1 MKTKLLLMISLI
13 LAINQGFG
21 QITAPVNYTD
31 LGILQNSN
39 FSLPILDSVT
49 WIKLNTD
56 TNKATLSIAK
66 LNTSPYSINQVTLY
80 AERNG
85 ALEILMSYSL
95 RNLISVDLNTN
106 NTNENENIFIKLE
119 STLSCEQCSK
129 GGIGLSLNVVLLPFG
144 CGLYNHPT
152 CELVRDGSMEF
163 YNVQCSQMRNNVNN
177 VLGTCFWTVP
187 NSVVG
192 LGTSDYNNSCAPVN
206 VIGCSAT
213 ACSSNS
219 SINFLSQNQ
228 QGLTPQ
234 QGQGYLG
241 AFLYLDNPSLDDVEY
256 REYIV
261 NQLQTPMLANNTYV
275 IRMHVRLAQASAYA
289 ISNIQMLLTNGV
301 PTQQST
307 TNGTSGLISSST
319 GDFINTFTNFTT
331 VTNKNGWTLLTATV
345 TPTINRTHITIGN
358 FRGKSQTGATMVAP
372 ANSIILGAGN
382 LGFSPNYFFAG
393 AYYYFD
399 NVSIRPINT
408 LTVSPQNIEIC
419 QGTTVTFTTGLIN
432 NNQPINP
439 IGNYNFSS
447 NPNDNSITYLT
458 PNHSSTN
465 VTPNVTTTYSI
476 TATDAIGCTSSTTAV
491 VTVLTEPNFTI
502 TPTANVPNICP
513 IQPAT
518 LTATGAQSYTWQP
531 GNIVGSSIT
540 VNPTVPTTYTVYGT
554 GSNGCVAQNTITVN
568 PATCCNQGA
577 TTITQTTLSSNLL
590 PGNYNL
596 NQALTITGNVLLSN
610 VTIFMGSNAEIIL
623 ANGARLELRQ
633 SHLLGC
639 PNMWKGIRAIG
650 PSATI
655 RMTSNCMIE
664 DAYKAIDL
672 DNVTSPST
680 GQQAILFSEN
690 VIFNKN
696 YFGVWITN
704 YQNPTIYPAYINNTT
719 FTSRKLITPQHL
731 LVNNTLTQNFPWPTG
746 SATDLK
752 QTNFNPSNA
761 IANNPTSGISQQFS
775 AANAPSSNLEIPYQN
790 QTAGIGIY
798 LDKVGTNNLNVT
810 TFYGFQFNNIG
821 NQNNTSQLN
830 LFDNLY
836 VGVYAKNSNFKSTNA
851 GYQYMKAIPI
861 TDPTTNII
869 TYYGGSGI
877 EALNDLGSAQFYNL
891 EVVQAAGILP
901 NAVNFTSNFFF
912 NNVYSVKAEAYQY
925 VNINKTITH
934 SNRVYNTSEELF
946 SFIPFNGRNGIYVTT
961 PDYRRVNINQNYV
974 TNVRNGIIFNS
985 GYVLKGKIAVQRRGN
1000 ATVDNNVLRANYST
1014 PTNQA
1019 LNTAIATDNINPCP
1033 SCIQDINIGIPNT
1046 FSVSVSNNKIFN
1058 AFSGI
1063 TASNWDV
1070 PNNASNNTITLR
1082 VSPNSSATQFGIAH
1096 NNCARDIVNNN
1107 TITGFNVTRQTVYAI
1122 WLRDNNLQTVTCNNT
1137 STTFEGFRFQGAQN
1151 LTLWEHNS
1159 MRSHRRG
1166 MHLNNTVIGQQGTS
1180 TRPINNVWEAQGNG
1194 WSGINRQT
1202 YVTTNQTSTNAIN
1215 SRLFVRNNTLNKPSN
1230 NDANL
1235 AGQQY
1240 GLNSIINASGFN
1252 FRICQLILGPVVGPV
1267 RNWFN
1272 LVSTPVVGRNTLVK
1286 LAYDSISY
1294 LNFEPSLRQN
1304 AKRQVYKL
1312 LAEDADLSTNDV
1324 DLQQFYNQQNTS
1336 NIGKFEQIEQAL
1348 FNANTS
1354 QAQQLQ
1360 QNLSAQT
1367 LVDDNTKN
1375 FYNLYLK
1382 VIDSTFTN
1390 MEDTALLQL
1399 ANACP
1404 DKDGLVVFQA
1414 RAMYNALHSTY
1425 YQFEDNCEE
1434 VKASRMSQQEDNNS
1448 QFMEN
1453 SVFNSLAV
1461 YPNPNQGNFTIHF
1474 EEANTQ
1480 KLNLKIYD
1488 VNGRLVFI
1496 QNEVLLEGLDLP
1508 IHTNLKTGIYL
1519 LQVNDVFNETE
1530 YKQKLIITE

>member
-1 MKTKLLLMISLI
+1 M
-13 LAINQGFG
+13 G
-21 QITAPVNYTD
+21 QIAVPTNYTD

-39 FSLPILDSVT
+39 FSLPILDSVV

-56 TNKATLSIAK
+56 TNRAALSVSK
-66 LNTSPYSINQVTLY
+66 LNSSPYTINQATLY

-85 ALEILMSYSL
+85 NLEVLMNYSL
-95 RNLISVDLNTN
+95 RSDTVVNLNTSN
-106 NTNENENIFIKLE
+106 ANINENIFIKLE
-119 STLSCEQCSK
+119 SALSCEQCSK
-129 GGIGLSLNVVLLPFG
+129 GGIGLSLNVALLPFG

-163 YNVQCSQMRNNVNN
+163 YNIQCSQMRSNVNN

-187 NSVVG
+187 NSVAG
-192 LGTSDYNNSCAPVN
+192 LGTSDYHNSCAPA
-206 VIGCSAT
+206 IITGCTGSACSA
-213 ACSSNS
+213 NS
-219 SINFLSQNQ
+219 AINFVSQSQ
-228 QGLTPQ
+228 QALTPQ

-256 REYIV
+256 REYLV

-307 TNGTSGLISSST
+307 PNVTNPQPGLISSST
-319 GDFINTFTNFTT
+319 GDFINTFTNFTA

-372 ANSIILGAGN
+372 ANSIILAAGN
-382 LGFSPNYFFAG
+382 LGFNVNYYFAG

-399 NVSIRPINT
+399 NVSIKPINT

-439 IGNYNFSS
+439 NGNYNFTS

-491 VTVLTEPNFTI
+491 VTILTGPNFTI
-502 TPTANVPNICP
+502 TPTANVPNVCP
-513 IQPAT
+513 IQQAT
-518 LTATGAQSYTWQP
+518 LSVIGTMSYTWQP
-531 GNIVGSSIT
+531 VNVIGSSII
-540 VNPTVPTTYTVYGT
+540 VNPTIPTTYTVYGQA
-554 GSNGCVAQNTITVN
+554 SNGCIAQNTITVN
-568 PATCCNQGA
+568 PATCCNQGG
-577 TTITQTTLSSNLL
+577 TTITQTNLSSNLA

-596 NQALTITGNVLLSN
+596 NHALTISGNVSMVSVN
-610 VTIFMGSNAEIIL
+610 IFMGSNAEIIL
-623 ANGARLELRQ
+623 ANGANLFLRQ

-650 PSATI
+650 PNASI
-655 RMTSNCMIE
+655 GLTSNTMIE
-664 DAYKAIDL
+664 DAFKAINL
-672 DNVTSPST
+672 DNVTSPAS
-680 GQQAILFSEN
+680 GQQAILFSDN

-696 YFGVWITN
+696 YFGIWITN
-704 YQNPTIYPAYINNTT
+704 YPNPTIYPAYINNTA
-719 FTSRKLITPQHL
+719 FTSRRLITPQHL
-731 LVNNTLTQNFPWPTG
+731 LVNNALTQNFSWPTG
-746 SATDLK
+746 SAADLK

-761 IANNPTSGISQQFS
+761 TANNPTSGISQQFS

-798 LDKVGTNNLNVT
+798 LDKVGTNNITAT
-810 TFYGFQFNNIG
+810 TFYGFQFNNTG
-821 NQNNTSQLN
+821 SAANFSQLN

-851 GYQYMKAIPI
+851 GYQYMKFIPN
-861 TDPTTNII
+861 TNPV
-869 TYYGGSGI
+869 TNVVSFYGGSGI
-877 EALNDLGSAQFYNL
+877 EAENDLTTGKFYNL
-891 EVVQAAGILP
+891 EVVQASGILP
-901 NAVNFTSNFFF
+901 NSVNFTSNFFF
-912 NNVYSVKAEAYQY
+912 NNVYSVKAQGYQY

-934 SNRVYNTSEELF
+934 SNRVYSTNEDLF
-946 SFIPFNGRNGIYVTT
+946 GFLAPFKGQHGVYVTT
-961 PDYRRVNINQNYV
+961 NDYRNININQNYL

-985 GYVLKGKIAVQRRGN
+985 SYLIKGKIAIQRRGN
-1000 ATVDNNVLRANYST
+1000 ANVNDNVLRANYTT

-1019 LNTAIATDNINPCP
+1019 LNVAIATDNINPCP
-1033 SCIQDINIGIPNT
+1033 SCIQNLNTSIFLPNT
-1046 FSVSVSNNKIFN
+1046 FSVSVSNNRILD

-1070 PNNASNNTITLR
+1070 PNNASSNTITLR
-1082 VSPNSSATQFGIAH
+1082 VRPSTSATQFGIAH
-1096 NNCARDIVNNN
+1096 NTCTRDIVNNN

-1137 STTFEGFRFQGAQN
+1137 STTFEGYRFQGAQN
-1151 LTLWEHNS
+1151 LTRWENNS

-1180 TRPINNVWEAQGNG
+1180 TRPINNTWELQGNG

-1202 YVTTNQTSTNAIN
+1202 FVTTNPSLSTAAIN
-1215 SRLFVRNNTLNKPSN
+1215 SRLFVRNNTLNRPIN
-1230 NDANL
+1230 NDASVL
-1235 AGQQY
+1235 GQQY
-1240 GLNSIINASGFN
+1240 GANSIINASGFN
-1252 FRICQLILGPVVGPV
+1252 FRICQLVVGPVVGPV
-1267 RNWFN
+1267 RNWFDLFTN
-1272 LVSTPVVGRNTLVK
+1272 PGVGRNTLVK

-1294 LNFEPSLRQN
+1294 VNFEPSLRQN

-1312 LAEDADLSTNDV
+1312 LDQDTDLSTNDA
-1324 DLQQFYNQQNTS
+1324 DLQQFYNQQSSS

-1348 FNANTS
+1348 FNANVS

-1360 QNLSAQT
+1360 QSLTAQT

-1434 VKASRMSQQEDNNS
+1434 VKASRTSQQEDNSPLFTESLVLNT
-1448 QFMEN
+1448 
-1453 SVFNSLAV
+1453 LAV
-1461 YPNPNQGNFTIHF
+1461 YPNPNQGSFSLYIDD
-1474 EEANTQ
+1474 ANVEQ
-1480 KLNLKIYD
+1480 LHIKIYD
-1488 VNGRLVFI
+1488 VNGRLVFEEMNKPL
-1496 QNEVLLEGLDLP
+1496 QNQSLNINSQL
-1508 IHTNLKTGIYL
+1508 TTGVYML
-1519 LQVNDVFNETE
+1519 HAFDAQNQSE